1 MFREVVI
8 ILKVR
13 GKLMFLPIFAI
24 ALTVVF
30 SSSANTNEKLSTNEN
45 EVASA
50 SAVISETEE
59 KMLIP
64 GGSVIGVTLESNG
77 ILVLGTGNV
86 TGQDK
91 HIYAPAEKILKEGDI
106 ILKADGIELNDKE
119 ALLDAV
125 EKSNED
131 VTLTVFRDSK
141 LIDVNVTPVKCIED
155 GSKKI
160 GVWVRDSTQGIGTLT
175 YIDPEDFSFGALGHG
190 VYDADTGGL
199 MALKSGNVVGS
210 TLTGIRK
217 SEKGVPGE
225 LSGVL
230 NKSMIFGNVKGN
242 TKCGIYGKV
251 SSDTVEM
258 LYSDPIPVASI
269 EEIQTGEASILC
281 SLDGKEVK
289 KYKISIESVNADA
302 SDADKGL
309 VIRITDDELKNAA
322 GGIVQGMSGSP
333 IIQNGKLIGAV
344 THVFVREPTK
354 GYGIFA
360 ASMIE
365 EDEKING

>member
-1 MFREVVI
+1 MI
-8 ILKVR
+8 KLKVR
-13 GKLMFLPIFAI
+13 GKRLFLPIFAI
-24 ALTVVF
+24 ASTLVF
-30 SSSANTNEKLSTNEN
+30 SSCSNASENRAANES
-45 EVASA
+45 EVTSA
-50 SAVISETEE
+50 SAVFSESEE

-86 TGQDK
+86 TGQDR
-91 HIYAPAEKILKEGDI
+91 HIYSPADQILKEGDI
-106 ILKADGIELNDKE
+106 ILKADGVELNDKE
-119 ALLDAV
+119 ALLNAV
-125 EKSNED
+125 KNSSDD
-131 VTLTVFRDSK
+131 VSLTVSRDDEV
-141 LIDVNVTPVKCIED
+141 INVDVTPVECIED

-175 YIDPEDFSFGALGHG
+175 YIDPEDLSFGALGHG
-190 VYDADTGGL
+190 VYDADTGDL
-199 MALKSGNVVGS
+199 MALKSGSVVGS

-225 LSGVL
+225 LTGML
-230 NKSMIFGNVKGN
+230 NKSVIYGSVNGN
-242 TKCGIYGKV
+242 TECGIYGKV
-251 SSDTVEM
+251 SSDAVSM
-258 LYSDPIPVASI
+258 LYTDPIPVAAMD
-269 EEIQTGEASILC
+269 EIQTGEAVILC

-289 KYKISIESVNADA
+289 EYKIMIEGINEDA

-309 VIRITDDELKNAA
+309 VIRITDQELKNAA

-333 IIQNGKLIGAV
+333 IIQDGKLIGAV

-360 ASMIE
+360 ASMLA
-365 EDEKING
+365 EDENVNG

>member
-1 MFREVVI
+1 
-8 ILKVR
+8 
-13 GKLMFLPIFAI
+13 MFLPIFAI
-24 ALTVVF
+24 ASTIVF
-30 SSSANTNEKLSTNEN
+30 SSCTNANEN
-45 EVASA
+45 TKDDEVASA
-50 SAVISETEE
+50 AAVADSGE

-64 GGSVIGVTLESNG
+64 GGSVIGVTMESNG

-86 TGQDK
+86 TGQDR
-91 HIYAPAEKILKEGDI
+91 HIYSPADKILKEGDI
-106 ILKADGIELNDKE
+106 IIKADGIELNDKE
-119 ALLDAV
+119 ALLNAV
-125 EKSNED
+125 ENSNND
-131 VTLTVFRDSK
+131 VTLTVFRNDEY
-141 LIDVNVTPVKCIED
+141 IDVNVTPVKCIED
-155 GSKKI
+155 GTRKI

-175 YIDPEDFSFGALGHG
+175 YIDPDDLSFGALGHG
-190 VYDADTGGL
+190 VYDADTGDL

-230 NKSMIFGNVKGN
+230 NKAVILGNVKAN
-242 TKCGIYGKV
+242 TECGIYGKV
-251 SSDTVEM
+251 TSEAVNT
-258 LYSDPIPVASI
+258 LYSEPIPVASI
-269 EEIQTGEASILC
+269 DEIQTGEATILC
-281 SLDGKEVK
+281 SLDGKNVNE
-289 KYKISIESVNADA
+289 YKIMIEDINTSA

-309 VIRITDDELKNAA
+309 VIRITDEQLKNAA

-360 ASMIE
+360 ASMLN
-365 EDEKING
+365 EDEKINE